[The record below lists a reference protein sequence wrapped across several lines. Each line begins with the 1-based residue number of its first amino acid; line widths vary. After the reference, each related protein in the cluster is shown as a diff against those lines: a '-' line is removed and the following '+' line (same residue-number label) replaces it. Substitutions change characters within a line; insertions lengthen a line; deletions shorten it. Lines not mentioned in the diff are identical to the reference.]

1 MESVFDH
8 IYQSGQWGMGSG
20 PGSSRSALGAYKS
33 FLGRMIAK
41 FRPES
46 VLDLG
51 CGYFAP
57 YADVEW
63 PDYTGFDVAKAPI
76 EANRR
81 DHASQ
86 SRRFEQRDWM
96 EGDLPHADLVLVKDV
111 LQHWPDEL
119 VRRGLQ
125 RLSACNR
132 VIITNSVILGHHE
145 ANTDI
150 QLGGCRPLNLL
161 LPPFSLRRPS
171 DFTLFDAPENLEL
184 DYKLA
189 LVFRGEELR

>member
-1 MESVFDH
+1 MQSVFDG
-8 IYQSGQWGMGSG
+8 IYSSGEWGAGSG
-20 PGSSRSALGAYKS
+20 PGSARSAMAAYKS
-33 FLGRMIAK
+33 FVQRMITQY
-41 FRPES
+41 RPES

-57 YADVEW
+57 YADMDW
-63 PDYTGFDVAKAPI
+63 PDYTGFDVATAPI
-76 EANRR
+76 EANKR
-81 DHASQ
+81 DYGSP

-96 EGDLPHADLVLVKDV
+96 EGELPQADLVLIKDV

-125 RLSACNR
+125 RLSACKR
-132 VIITNSVILGHHE
+132 VIITNSVILGQNPV
-145 ANTDI
+145 NTNI
-150 QLGGCRPLNLL
+150 ELGGCRPLNLL
-161 LPPFSLRRPS
+161 LPPFGLARPA
-171 DFTLFDAPENLEL
+171 DFRMFDAPENREI

>member
-1 MESVFDH
+1 MKSIFEH
-8 IYQSGQWGMGSG
+8 IYNTGSWGEGSG
-20 PGSSRSALGAYKS
+20 PGSLRSALTAYKS
-33 FLGRMIAK
+33 FVQRMIALY
-41 FRPES
+41 RPQS

-57 YADVEW
+57 YADMDW
-63 PDYTGFDVAKAPI
+63 PDYTGLDVASAPI
-76 EANRR
+76 EANKR
-81 DHASQ
+81 DYAGP

-96 EGDLPHADLVLVKDV
+96 EGELPNADLVLVKDV
-111 LQHWPDEL
+111 LQHWPDDL

-132 VIITNSVILGHHE
+132 VIITNSVILGQS
-145 ANTDI
+145 AVNTDI
-150 QLGGCRPLNLL
+150 ELGGCRPLNLL
-161 LPPFSLRRPS
+161 LPPFSLPRPT
-171 DFTLFDAPENLEL
+171 DFTMFDAPENREL